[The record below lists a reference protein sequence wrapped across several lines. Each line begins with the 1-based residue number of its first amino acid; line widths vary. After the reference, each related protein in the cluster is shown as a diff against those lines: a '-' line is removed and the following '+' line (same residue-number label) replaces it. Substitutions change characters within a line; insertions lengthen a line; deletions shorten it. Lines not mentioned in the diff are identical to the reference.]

1 MVSIEVVIRDEA
13 GNVIMQQIIGL
24 ELDSWHFEQ
33 IERSVEGWKQ
43 TTLPEIEGA
52 LLKKTGKPGSKQ

>member
-13 GNVIMQQIIGL
+13 GNVIMQQIKGL

-43 TTLPEIEGA
+43 TTC
-52 LLKKTGKPGSKQ
+52 LLYTSRCV

>member
-13 GNVIMQQIIGL
+13 GNVIMQQIKGL

-43 TTLPEIEGA
+43 TTLPEIERA
-52 LLKKTGKPGSKQ
+52 LLKKTGEPGSKQ

>member
-13 GNVIMQQIIGL
+13 GNVIMQQIKGL

-43 TTLPEIEGA
+43 TTLPEIERA